1 LNTGAAWLATEAG
14 PEQFYAYVDRFGFG
28 KSTGSGLGGEVS
40 GQVRTGVDDPANWR
54 EVDMATNSFGQGL
67 SATPLQVVMSAATI
81 ANDGVAMKPKIMKE
95 IAYPGKT
102 EPVLPE
108 PVGQVIKPET
118 ARTLREMMGVVTD
131 GIAPTLLDVD
141 GYTIG
146 GKTGTA
152 NLTVDGG
159 GYKPD
164 AYISS
169 FLGIA
174 PLEDPV
180 LTVLVKIDEPQG
192 TPWGTVIAAPAFD
205 HIVEAALP
213 YLKVAPIESTLVS
226 RP

>member
-1 LNTGAAWLATEAG
+1 
-14 PEQFYAYVDRFGFG
+14 
-28 KSTGSGLGGEVS
+28 
-40 GQVRTGVDDPANWR
+40 
-54 EVDMATNSFGQGL
+54 
-67 SATPLQVVMSAATI
+67 
-81 ANDGVAMKPKIMKE
+81 
-95 IAYPGKT
+95 
-102 EPVLPE
+102 
-108 PVGQVIKPET
+108 
-118 ARTLREMMGVVTD
+118 MMGVVTD
-131 GIAPTLLDVD
+131 GISPTLLDVD

-180 LTVLVKIDEPQG
+180 LAVLVKIDEPQG

-213 YLKVAPIESTLVS
+213 YLKVPPTESALVS
-226 RP
+226 TPVDGRYGGRSQCRTSGRRRRGCS